1 LHGALQDEGLFQ
13 SGVRYHLVLRSDAKH
28 RVSKDEGHKRGNP
41 GLMVRDARAALLTMR
56 R

>member
-28 RVSKDEGHKRGNP
+28 RVSKDAMEESVGRP
-41 GLMVRDARAALLTMR
+41 IDRPQPDET
-56 R
+56 